1 MVCVPTQERGNEI
14 KERGNEIKSI
24 LVSSFPRSC
33 VGMHICVMNIL
44 LPAVLKK
51 LHKKQ
56 VSGAER
62 RLREKLISALQIV
75 FSESALTCFLE
86 KNL

>member
-1 MVCVPTQERGNEI
+1 MEQVWYAFPRRSVGTRLNNY
-14 KERGNEIKSI
+14 KERGNEIKSV

-51 LHKKQ
+51 FHLIPT
-56 VSGAER
+56 
-62 RLREKLISALQIV
+62 LRV
-75 FSESALTCFLE
+75 GMHTR
-86 KNL
+86 